1 MYCYWRCNYVAPND
15 NLQPNGAI
23 IEVYT
28 YTPKFE
34 TILKTFQAIIN
45 ELHRN
50 LEEINSKRI
59 ECQIQDDFVGIGVLS
74 SPTSDAYE
82 IRWHIC
88 PQINN
93 RASNSALNSSDEDL
107 KNNCMPVFSVY
118 EYKQYERTQYYSYTD
133 ENKLIEELL
142 QKIRAVAR

>member
-1 MYCYWRCNYVAPND
+1 MHCYWYCNYVTPN
-15 NLQPNGAI
+15 NNIQPNGAI

-34 TILKTFQAIIN
+34 NSLKTFQAIIN

-50 LEEINSKRI
+50 IKEINSERI

-74 SPTSDAYE
+74 SSKSDAYE
-82 IRWHIC
+82 IRWQIC
-88 PQINN
+88 PRKISCASDSGLN
-93 RASNSALNSSDEDL
+93 RPDEDL

-142 QKIRAVAR
+142 QKIRAVIR